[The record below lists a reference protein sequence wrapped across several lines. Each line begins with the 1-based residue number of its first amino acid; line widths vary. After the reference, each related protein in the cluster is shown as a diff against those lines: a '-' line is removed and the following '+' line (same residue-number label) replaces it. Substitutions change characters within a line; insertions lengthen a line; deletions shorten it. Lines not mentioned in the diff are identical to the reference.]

1 MEFYRSPARTA
12 WTPTGT
18 NVPDYPKLSALWWPN
33 VANAVSGEVSP
44 QEAMDTLARQ
54 QDRILE
60 RLQRAGIQGA
70 CGPELN
76 AEEDPAVWLARPG
89 SPKAQLAN
97 EKPPG
102 QTVPYDE
109 LIQAWREGRAS

>member
-1 MEFYRSPARTA
+1 
-12 WTPTGT
+12 
-18 NVPDYPKLSALWWPN
+18 
-33 VANAVSGEVSP
+33 
-44 QEAMDTLARQ
+44 MDTLARE